1 MLALENEDLTGG
13 LIMNMN
19 SIDQMLMLAFKGT
32 EPPDRM
38 LSLLEERAI
47 GGFSLFHPFNIKSP
61 AQVRVLTTTLQS
73 AAAQAGHP
81 RLLIATDQDGGQ
93 LVSMGKGIT
102 QFPGNMA
109 LGATRDPDLAHLV
122 GRAIGTELAA
132 LGINVNYA
140 PVCDL
145 NTNPDNPN
153 VGVRAFGDDPE
164 LVSQLAAAMISG
176 MQEAGVAATAK
187 HFPGSGESAIDPH
200 YGVPVLSH
208 NEKRLDEYEL
218 APFHRAIEANVKVMM
233 TAHVA
238 IPALTGRV
246 DLPATL
252 SPSIMTGL
260 LREKMGFEGLLI
272 SNALDMGAIRQG
284 LGQVIDVIAAVRA
297 GIDLLLLMHDEEAE
311 ERVTDGLRLA
321 AARGIL
327 GDKRLEESV
336 NRILSL
342 KDWIG
347 GFRQPGFDVIGCAE
361 HLELEQTVARRSIT
375 LIRNEAGLLPLK
387 LPAEAR
393 VAVVMP
399 KPEDLTP
406 ADTSS
411 SVLPALTDSILEYHE
426 NVDEF
431 MVNQQPM
438 TSELSAVT
446 GNSSEFDLIIAGTI
460 SASMQPQQGAMVDQ
474 LIATGVPVITLAM
487 RTPYDLMAYPR
498 TDTHICTYGI
508 QPSTMAALAA
518 ALFGKIP
525 FRGKL
530 PVTVPGFFEL
540 GHGLD
545 L

>member
-1 MLALENEDLTGG
+1 
-13 LIMNMN
+13 
-19 SIDQMLMLAFKGT
+19 MLAFKGT
-32 EPPDRM
+32 EAPDRI
-38 LSLLEERAI
+38 LSLLEQRAI
-47 GGFSLFHPFNIKSP
+47 GGFSLFRLFNVKSP
-61 AQVRVLTTTLQS
+61 AQIRVLTTTLQS

-81 RLLIATDQDGGQ
+81 RLLIATDQEGGQ
-93 LVSMGKGIT
+93 LVSMGEGTT

-109 LGATRDPDLAHLV
+109 LGATRDPDLAYLV
-122 GRAIGTELAA
+122 GRAIGKELAA
-132 LGINVNYA
+132 LGINVNYG

-153 VGVRAFGDDPE
+153 VGVRAFGDDSE
-164 LVSQLAAAMISG
+164 LVSQFGAAMISG

-187 HFPGSGESAIDPH
+187 HFPGNGESAIDPH

-208 NEKRLDEYEL
+208 SEKRLDEYEL
-218 APFHRAIEANVKVMM
+218 VPFHRAIEANVKVMM

-260 LREKMGFEGLLI
+260 LREKMGYEGLLI
-272 SNALDMGAIRQG
+272 SDALDMGAITQG
-284 LGQVIDVIAAVRA
+284 LGQVIDVITAVRA

-311 ERVTDGLRLA
+311 ERVTAGLRLA
-321 AARGIL
+321 AARGLL
-327 GDKRLEESV
+327 GDKRLKESV

-375 LIRNEAGLLPLK
+375 LVRNEVGLLPIR

-393 VAVVMP
+393 IAVIMP
-399 KPEDLTP
+399 NPEDLTP

-411 SVLPALTDSILEYHE
+411 YVKPALAESIRKYHE
-426 NVDEF
+426 NVDVF
-431 MVNQQPM
+431 LVSQQPM
-438 TSELSAVT
+438 ASELSAVT
-446 GNSSEFDLIIAGTI
+446 GDSAEFDLIVAGTA

-474 LIATGVPVITLAM
+474 LIATGIPVVTVAL
-487 RTPYDLMAYPR
+487 RTPYDLIAYPR
-498 TDTHICTYGI
+498 TDTHVCAYGI

-518 ALFGKIP
+518 TLFGKIP
-525 FRGKL
+525 FGGKL
-530 PVTVPGFFEL
+530 PVTIPGFFEF

>member
-1 MLALENEDLTGG
+1 MREAL
-13 LIMNMN
+13 
-19 SIDQMLMLAFKGT
+19 IDQKLMLAFKGT
-32 EPPDRM
+32 EPPDRI
-38 LSLLEERAI
+38 LTLLEERAI
-47 GGFSLFHPFNIKSP
+47 GGFSLFRPSNVKSP

-81 RLLIATDQDGGQ
+81 RLLIATDQEGGQ
-93 LVSMGKGIT
+93 LVSMGEGTI

-122 GRAIGTELAA
+122 GRAIGMELAA
-132 LGINVNYA
+132 LGININYA

-164 LVSQLAAAMISG
+164 LVSQLAVAMITG

-187 HFPGSGESAIDPH
+187 HFPGNGESAIDPH

-218 APFHRAIEANVKVMM
+218 VPFQRAIEANVKVMM

-238 IPALTGRV
+238 IPALTGRA

-252 SPSIMTGL
+252 SPKIMTGL
-260 LREKMGFEGLLI
+260 LREKMGYEGLLI
-272 SNALDMGAIRQG
+272 SDALDMGAITQG

-311 ERVTDGLRLA
+311 ERVTAGLQLA
-321 AARGIL
+321 AARGLL
-327 GDKRLEESV
+327 GDIRIKDSI

-347 GFRQPGFDVIGCAE
+347 GFRQPGFNVVGCAD
-361 HLELEQTVARRSIT
+361 HLELERTVAHRSIT
-375 LIRNEAGLLPLK
+375 LIRNEMRLLPLK

-393 VAVVMP
+393 IAVVTP
-399 KPEDLTP
+399 KSEDLTP

-411 SVLPALTDSILEYHE
+411 YIRPALADSIREYHP

-431 MVNQQPM
+431 IVSQKPSA
-438 TSELSAVT
+438 SELSALNVD
-446 GNSSEFDLIIAGTI
+446 SAEFDLIIAGTT
-460 SASMQPQQGAMVDQ
+460 SASMQPQQGVMVDQ
-474 LIATGVPVITLAM
+474 LIATGVPVVTVAM

-498 TDTHICTYGI
+498 TNTHICTYGI
-508 QPSTMAALAA
+508 QPSTMVALAA

-530 PVTVPGFFEL
+530 PVTIPGFFEL